1 MSMEFQK
8 TRSRRRE
15 ILTLAVGAAV
25 IALLSSFLFYRQITH
40 YNGLYISDLPTH
52 IQQAITTEN
61 YSVCFMLIKLVYTLS
76 GGSSYSVALLEG
88 VIFGLTWICTALAIG
103 KLSGLPGWIS
113 RIISCVLLFLTNIYI
128 PGLFPR
134 YYMGSLISQPWHNIT
149 YASMRPF
156 AVLTMLFFSDLL
168 QIYRTEKRISWKYW
182 GLSCFTLFMST
193 IMKPN
198 FLMAFAPALLVILII
213 DFLGR
218 KNTFKNEFLLGCV
231 VLPACAVLPVQGLLL
246 FNEEES
252 GIVFGPSIFFF
263 TEGTLIFIMKFV
275 SAVTLPLIVY
285 IFNRRKLLRGADI
298 AALGYLWS
306 VLEGM
311 FIMETGMRQN
321 HGNFLWGYE
330 ILGYI
335 LFMYTVPMFIMNIR
349 EYLNGG
355 LRKTAG
361 NAAYLIAGAVLCI
374 LHLISGI
381 AYIIWVFQGNLYY
394 I

>member
-1 MSMEFQK
+1 MSMENQK
-8 TRSRRRE
+8 TGSRMRE
-15 ILTLAVGAAV
+15 NVTLAVSAAV
-25 IALLSSFLFYRQITH
+25 IALLSSFLFYRQITG

-52 IQQAITTEN
+52 IKQAVTTEN
-61 YSVCFMLIKLVYTLS
+61 YSVCFLLIKLVYTMS
-76 GGSSYSVALLEG
+76 GGSSYALALLEG
-88 VIFGLTWICTALAIG
+88 VIFGLTWICTTLTI
-103 KLSGLPGWIS
+103 KKISGLPGWICRTVS
-113 RIISCVLLFLTNIYI
+113 FTLLFLTNIYI

-134 YYMGSLISQPWHNIT
+134 FYMGSLISQPWHNIT

-182 GLSCFTLFMST
+182 GLTCFALFMST

-198 FLMAFAPALLVILII
+198 FLMAFAPALLIILII
-213 DFLGR
+213 DFFGKR
-218 KNTFKNEFLLGCV
+218 NTFKNEFLLGCV

-252 GIVFGPSIFFF
+252 GIIFGPSIFFF

-285 IFNRRKLLRGADI
+285 IFNCRKLLKGADI
-298 AALGYLWS
+298 AALAYLWS

-311 FIMETGMRQN
+311 FLMETGMRQT

-335 LFMYTVPMFIMNIR
+335 LFMYTVPMFIANIR
-349 EYLNGG
+349 EYINGEI
-355 LRKTAG
+355 RKNAG
-361 NAAYLIAGAVLCI
+361 NTAYLIAGSVLCI